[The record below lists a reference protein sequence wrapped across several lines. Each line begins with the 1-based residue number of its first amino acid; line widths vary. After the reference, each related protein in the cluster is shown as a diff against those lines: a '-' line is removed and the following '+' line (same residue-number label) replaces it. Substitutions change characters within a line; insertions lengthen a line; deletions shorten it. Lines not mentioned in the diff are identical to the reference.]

1 VQAGVGSSA
10 SPVSITAIAMP
21 WTDMN
26 PVPIKSYL
34 MRAIHEW
41 CSDHGYTP
49 YLVVAVRG
57 KLQVPMEYVKNG
69 EIVLNVSYNAT
80 RNLHLGDDYVR
91 FSARFGGV
99 SRDIIVP
106 IGAVVSLFAKE
117 SGEGMAWEPDPETG
131 DAEAGEL
138 PPAAKFAP
146 LRQVSSD
153 EPIGEPTDQSA
164 PPEDEPPPAPVGGR
178 AHLRVVK

>member
-1 VQAGVGSSA
+1 
-10 SPVSITAIAMP
+10 
-21 WTDMN
+21 MN

-117 SGEGMAWEPDPETG
+117 SGEGMAWEPDPDTG
-131 DAEAGEL
+131 SEMDAAELAPAG
-138 PPAAKFAP
+138 KFAP
-146 LRQVSSD
+146 LRPVGA
-153 EPIGEPTDQSA
+153 EETAGEPADQSTQ
-164 PPEDEPPPAPVGGR
+164 PEDEPPPAPAPPPTGGR
-178 AHLRVVK
+178 GHLRVVK